1 MAKKQKEP
9 LFKRFLK
16 KLHNPPNWVAL
27 IMYATTLV
35 VCPLAVL
42 TILMGYGHGVLA
54 VVAYIVCGLIFLY
67 TVYMAIASLYRLRKR
82 LMNVADKYTFTRNLR
97 KNYEF
102 RTIVFGACTLL
113 FNIGYTVFLCVMAVR
128 TRSVWYGALAVY
140 SILLVA
146 ARGGVLIQNHKD
158 ERKYKNDN
166 VRLQKAKAGGY
177 RYCGVMILVLTLALA
192 VSVVE
197 MVVKGEGFRVP
208 KFAIVL
214 FALFAVYRIAMAA
227 YNIVKAKK
235 YDDFA
240 VRASRNINMT
250 SALVSALTLLTA
262 VFAVYPPSFNPSVI
276 NAVAGILVCGYI
288 VGLGI
293 YMIINS
299 VRFEKRLLEK
309 ENTQEIPLDTSG
321 YNRDGYNEEYGK
333 E

>member
-1 MAKKQKEP
+1 MNKGQKES
-9 LFKRFLK
+9 LMKRFLK

-27 IMYATTLV
+27 IMYATTLI

-54 VVAYIVCGLIFLY
+54 VVAYTVCALIFLY
-67 TVYMAIASLYRLRKR
+67 TEYMSIASLHRLRKR
-82 LMNVADKYTFTRNLR
+82 LMNVADKYAFTRNLR

-113 FNIGYTVFLCVMAVR
+113 FNIGYTVFLCIMALR

-140 SILLVA
+140 GILLVA
-146 ARGGVLIQNHKD
+146 ARGGLLVQNHKD
-158 ERKYKNDN
+158 ERKYKEDI

-177 RYCGVMILVLTLALA
+177 RYCGIMILVLTLALA

-208 KFAIVL
+208 KFSIIL
-214 FALFAVYRIAMAA
+214 FAVFAVYRIGMAA
-227 YNIVKAKK
+227 FNIVKAKN
-235 YDDFA
+235 YDDFT

-262 VFAVYPPSFNPSVI
+262 VFAVYPPSFKPSVI
-276 NAVAGILVCGYI
+276 NATAGILVCGYI

-299 VRFEKRLLEK
+299 VRFEKRLEKLEK
-309 ENTQEIPLDTSG
+309 YRKIPEEIVG
-321 YNRDGYNEEYGK
+321 YNRDGYQEEYGK